1 MFIAI
6 FFMSIILPFLFFF
19 FIVWQFIFHSFVSQ
33 CGLAAE
39 AAPPFSASV
48 RYQTSAPPPS
58 APSPPSHCLALLGSS
73 GRSNV
78 FFLLFFLFFL
88 PFCSM
93 SSSSS
98 SSCSLVPEEGEG
110 GEFGKKKEE
119 ILFLLCRTLEEDQG
133 LQKIKQII
141 ETPAISFCFPSFADS
156 SNRRRVFDQLASV
169 FEAEEKK
176 NGRQESMARG
186 VLADEFSKR
195 GDFVSAAKIFELGK
209 SNSIEEW
216 LPSHQ
221 IEWLVKMAGLQ
232 LLGGLVQ
239 SAEVSVARG
248 NSLRRRLTA
257 DARKENEKILR
268 SLQLLHAQV
277 ADHRGKFEAA
287 FFRYAELSR
296 AERADSDSDNFFT
309 SAVACA
315 ILAAPGPEKE
325 QIGATLMK
333 DRRFFSSRH
342 LTLAT
347 QIFQRKFIGP
357 EQLQTFAATLLPHHL
372 AVQPSG
378 YRLLDECIQLHN
390 VCAAPLFFRNAALPH
405 MAQLLQCSEGQLKKM
420 LVRAIV
426 EKRVAATVDQVADMI
441 CFTEEKENGWRLELK
456 KTLEEVEEM
465 SEVIAEIEGK
475 V

>member
-1 MFIAI
+1 MFFL
-6 FFMSIILPFLFFF
+6 FFYFLFLLFLFFF
-19 FIVWQFIFHSFVSQ
+19 FFLFV
-33 CGLAAE
+33 
-39 AAPPFSASV
+39 F
-48 RYQTSAPPPS
+48 
-58 APSPPSHCLALLGSS
+58 
-73 GRSNV
+73 
-78 FFLLFFLFFL
+78 LFFLFGLLFL
-88 PFCSM
+88 ISLFLLIIFFSISFILRCFLLFSECYNFLAFKFASRNYFLFSSWLSLFYSSSLSFC

-98 SSCSLVPEEGEG
+98 PYSLA
-110 GEFGKKKEE
+110 
-119 ILFLLCRTLEEDQG
+119 
-133 LQKIKQII
+133 
-141 ETPAISFCFPSFADS
+141 AISFCFPSFADS

-405 MAQLLQCSEGQLKKM
+405 MAQLLQCSEGQ
-420 LVRAIV
+420 
-426 EKRVAATVDQVADMI
+426 VAAIFDYSK
-441 CFTEEKENGWRLELK
+441 F
-456 KTLEEVEEM
+456 
-465 SEVIAEIEGK
+465 SE
-475 V
+475 

>member
-1 MFIAI
+1 MFFL
-6 FFMSIILPFLFFF
+6 FFYFLFLLFLFFF
-19 FIVWQFIFHSFVSQ
+19 FFLFV
-33 CGLAAE
+33 
-39 AAPPFSASV
+39 F
-48 RYQTSAPPPS
+48 
-58 APSPPSHCLALLGSS
+58 
-73 GRSNV
+73 
-78 FFLLFFLFFL
+78 LFFLFGLLFL
-88 PFCSM
+88 ISLFLLIIFFSISFILRCFLLFSECYNFLAFKFASRNYFLFSSWLSLFYSSSLSFC

-98 SSCSLVPEEGEG
+98 PYSLA
-110 GEFGKKKEE
+110 
-119 ILFLLCRTLEEDQG
+119 
-133 LQKIKQII
+133 
-141 ETPAISFCFPSFADS
+141 AISFCFPSFADS

-296 AERADSDSDNFFT
+296 AERADSD
-309 SAVACA
+309 
-315 ILAAPGPEKE
+315 
-325 QIGATLMK
+325 

-405 MAQLLQCSEGQLKKM
+405 MAQLLQCSEGQ
-420 LVRAIV
+420 
-426 EKRVAATVDQVADMI
+426 VAAIFDYSK
-441 CFTEEKENGWRLELK
+441 F
-456 KTLEEVEEM
+456 
-465 SEVIAEIEGK
+465 SE
-475 V
+475 